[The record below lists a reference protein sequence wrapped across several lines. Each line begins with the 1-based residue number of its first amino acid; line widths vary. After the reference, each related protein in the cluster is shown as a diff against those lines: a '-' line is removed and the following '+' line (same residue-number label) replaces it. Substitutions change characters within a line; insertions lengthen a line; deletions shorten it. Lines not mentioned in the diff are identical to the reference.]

1 MLKILAM
8 PDQWNDPFDSIWLK
22 LITVLVYSIEL
33 VESLIMMAFCY
44 YETKGLFGHY
54 RTLINQL
61 LSHLYG
67 AVSISEKQ
75 AILFYEAII
84 KNIYSSMLSK
94 EGMDSRTNKTFRGTT
109 FTFRDQ
115 TVVC

>member
-22 LITVLVYSIEL
+22 LITILVYSIEL
-33 VESLIMMAFCY
+33 VESVIMMAFCY

-67 AVSISEKQ
+67 GVSISEKQ

-84 KNIYSSMLSK
+84 KKRSFQNFHSVIGLSF
-94 EGMDSRTNKTFRGTT
+94 SHALIAVIT
-109 FTFRDQ
+109 
-115 TVVC
+115 